1 MSMTSRSNQTLS
13 LLVTRAAH
21 CTLEREEA
29 RWFVVDG
36 GSVDGTFVRRG
47 QELRRV
53 TERAPLHDGD
63 AVCVLASIT
72 EPDGRRFFE
81 LAFQDTGDSQATRPV
96 PEAVSPVA
104 APECLSY
111 DADEA
116 RLDPRARGREAR
128 DRDPRTSAPAG
139 PLHGRAKRRGRR
151 LSGAVHA
158 R

>member
-1 MSMTSRSNQTLS
+1 MSMTSRSQPDPE

-36 GSVDGTFVRRG
+36 GSVNGTFVRRG

-96 PEAVSPVA
+96 PEAISPVPA
-104 APECLSY
+104 AECLSY

-116 RLDPRARGREAR
+116 RLILVRGTRSKRSRSAHKRTCWFATWSSETR
-128 DRDPRTSAPAG
+128 D
-139 PLHGRAKRRGRR
+139 RR
-151 LSGAVHA
+151 LSRAVHA